1 MSLIPT
7 EQASIVLHGHTV
19 SLGSE
24 IGNSFIGD
32 CARYTEGL
40 ISEAEIRS
48 RWGLTDEQWQ
58 AFEQNTPILDAVRHE
73 RERRIMNGAA
83 VAEAA
88 RRQHV
93 NAPSVLGSILSND
106 GVSPRHRI
114 EAARELRA
122 IAIDNG
128 RSEGHAHEK
137 FTVIINIGKD
147 EKLVFAKDR
156 LPNNQIIGPRED
168 EE

>member
-1 MSLIPT
+1 M
-7 EQASIVLHGHTV
+7 V

-24 IGNSFIGD
+24 IGRSFVAD

-40 ISEAEIRS
+40 MSEAETRS
-48 RWGLTDEQWQ
+48 RWGLTEQQWE
-58 AFEQNTPILDAVRHE
+58 AFERNTPILDAVQRE
-73 RERRIMNGAA
+73 RERRIMNGTA

-88 RRQHV
+88 RLQHV
-93 NAPSVLGSILSND
+93 KAPSVLGSILSND

-122 IAIDNG
+122 IAIDSG
-128 RSEGHAHEK
+128 RADGQAGEK
-137 FTVIINIGKD
+137 FTVIINIGNE
-147 EKLVFAKDR
+147 EKLVFAKER
-156 LPNNQIIGPRED
+156 LPSNQIIGPRED